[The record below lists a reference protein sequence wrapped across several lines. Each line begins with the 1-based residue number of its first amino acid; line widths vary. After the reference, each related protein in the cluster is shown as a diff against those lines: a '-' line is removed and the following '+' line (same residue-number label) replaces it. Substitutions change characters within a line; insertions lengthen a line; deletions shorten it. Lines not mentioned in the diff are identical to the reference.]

1 MQSSARKFCAAGI
14 AAIFA
19 VSLPIV
25 TSAADQADAETLA
38 EGKAIAF
45 DRKKGNCLACHMI
58 DDGDLP
64 GNAGPPLVAM
74 KQRWPDKTAL
84 RAQIWDPQIRN
95 PQTVM
100 PPFGK
105 HRILSEQELDKV
117 VEYIH
122 SL

>member
-1 MQSSARKFCAAGI
+1 M
-14 AAIFA
+14 
-19 VSLPIV
+19 PIL
-25 TSAADQADAETLA
+25 SGAADQVDAKLIA
-38 EGKAIAF
+38 EDKVIAF
-45 DRKKGNCLACHMI
+45 DSKKGNCLACHVI
-58 DDGDLP
+58 AGGNLP
-64 GNAGPPLVAM
+64 GNAGPPLVSM
-74 KQRWPDKTAL
+74 QQRWPDKAML
-84 RAQIWDPQIRN
+84 REQIWDPQVSN